1 MKKMKYKH
9 IVRFIP
15 MVIWMAVIFYLSAQ
29 PAEQSSELSTG
40 IMHILLK
47 FMENIVVIDEEFFHH
62 IVRKGAHLSAYFILG
77 ILTMFAFEHRI
88 NRNTVQMAV
97 AFLLGVL
104 YAASDEVHQLFVP
117 GRSGELRDVGID
129 AMGVLFGIIIYV
141 LLQKMFRKTSS
152 ERTV

>member
-1 MKKMKYKH
+1 VMIDELFFHY
-9 IVRFIP
+9 IVRR
-15 MVIWMAVIFYLSAQ
+15 V
-29 PAEQSSELSTG
+29 
-40 IMHILLK
+40 
-47 FMENIVVIDEEFFHH
+47 
-62 IVRKGAHLSAYFILG
+62 AHLSAFFILG

-97 AFLLGVL
+97 AFLIGVL

-129 AMGVLFGIIIYV
+129 TMGVLCGIIIYV
-141 LLQKMFRKTSS
+141 LLQKMFRKMSS